1 MSRAAVSTRGGPYS
15 IACPRYSGPAGRPQR
30 STSRGNY
37 HDAQVAAAR
46 NGRTQ
51 QCARRRCGRGKV
63 VSAMSMQDD
72 VNRIAQVLRE
82 AAYSLGVPSSRELE
96 ASWRDLAK
104 AAILTTLETVR
115 EHQPQAWSP
124 PSTALTLW
132 RAMIDV
138 MRAEIERALLDS

>member
-1 MSRAAVSTRGGPYS
+1 MRQAQMRTAE
-15 IACPRYSGPAGRPQR
+15 R
-30 STSRGNY
+30 SF
-37 HDAQVAAAR
+37 
-46 NGRTQ
+46 
-51 QCARRRCGRGKV
+51 
-63 VSAMSMQDD
+63 SAMSMQDD

-82 AAYSLGVPSSRELE
+82 TAYSLGVRSSRELE

-124 PSTALTLW
+124 PSTAVTLW

>member
-1 MSRAAVSTRGGPYS
+1 MRASRPAAAQHVAWKLSSRAGR
-15 IACPRYSGPAGRPQR
+15 SGTEWEDSAPGA
-30 STSRGNY
+30 
-37 HDAQVAAAR
+37 DADS
-46 NGRTQ
+46 
-51 QCARRRCGRGKV
+51 GKV

-82 AAYSLGVPSSRELE
+82 TAYSLGVPSSRELE

-124 PSTALTLW
+124 PSTAVTLW

>member
-1 MSRAAVSTRGGPYS
+1 MSRTAVPTRGGPYS
-15 IACPRYSGPAGRPQR
+15 IACPRYNAPAGRPQR

-37 HDAQVAAAR
+37 HHAQVAAAR
-46 NGRTQ
+46 NGRTG
-51 QCARRRCGRGKV
+51 APGADADSGKV

-82 AAYSLGVPSSRELE
+82 TAYSLGVPSSRELE

-124 PSTALTLW
+124 PSTAITLW

>member
-1 MSRAAVSTRGGPYS
+1 MSRAAVPTRGGPYI
-15 IACPRYSGPAGRPQR
+15 IACRRYNAPAGRPQR

-37 HDAQVAAAR
+37 DHAQVTAAR
-46 NGRTQ
+46 NGRTG
-51 QCARRRCGRGKV
+51 APGADADSGKV

-82 AAYSLGVPSSRELE
+82 TAYSLGVRSSRELE

-124 PSTALTLW
+124 PSTAVTLW

>member
-1 MSRAAVSTRGGPYS
+1 MSRAAVPTRGGPYS
-15 IACPRYSGPAGRPQR
+15 IACPRYNARQQAGR
-30 STSRGNY
+30 S
-37 HDAQVAAAR
+37 AAR
-46 NGRTQ
+46 RVEIIITRRSQRHGMGGQVRQAQMRT
-51 QCARRRCGRGKV
+51 AERSF
-63 VSAMSMQDD
+63 SAMSMQDD

-82 AAYSLGVPSSRELE
+82 TAYSLGVPSIRELE

-124 PSTALTLW
+124 PSTAVTLW

>member
-1 MSRAAVSTRGGPYS
+1 MSRAAVPTRGGPYS
-15 IACPRYSGPAGRPQR
+15 IACPRYNAPAGRPQR

-37 HDAQVAAAR
+37 HHAQVAAAR
-46 NGRTQ
+46 NGRTVRQ
-51 QCARRRCGRGKV
+51 AQMRTAERSF
-63 VSAMSMQDD
+63 SAMSMQDD

-82 AAYSLGVPSSRELE
+82 TAYSLGVPSIRELE

-124 PSTALTLW
+124 PSTAVTLW

>member
-1 MSRAAVSTRGGPYS
+1 MRQQ
-15 IACPRYSGPAGRPQR
+15 AGRSAAR
-30 STSRGNY
+30 RVEII
-37 HDAQVAAAR
+37 HHAQVAAAR
-46 NGRTQ
+46 NGRTG
-51 QCARRRCGRGKV
+51 APGADADSGKV

-82 AAYSLGVPSSRELE
+82 TAYSLGVRSSRELE

-124 PSTALTLW
+124 PSTAVTLW

>member
-1 MSRAAVSTRGGPYS
+1 MSRAAVPTRGGPYS
-15 IACPRYSGPAGRPQR
+15 IACPRYNARQQAGRSAAR
-30 STSRGNY
+30 RVEII
-37 HDAQVAAAR
+37 HHAQVAAAR
-46 NGRTQ
+46 NGRTVRQ
-51 QCARRRCGRGKV
+51 AQMRTAERSF
-63 VSAMSMQDD
+63 SAMSMQDD

-82 AAYSLGVPSSRELE
+82 TAYSLGVPSIRELE

-124 PSTALTLW
+124 PSTAVTLW